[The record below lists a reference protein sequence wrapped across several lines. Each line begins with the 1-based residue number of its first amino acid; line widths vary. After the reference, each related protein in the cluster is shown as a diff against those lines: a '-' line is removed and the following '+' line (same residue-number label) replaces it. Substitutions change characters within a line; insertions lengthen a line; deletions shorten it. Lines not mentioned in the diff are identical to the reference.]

1 MFMFVQRATIYRKC
15 ISVKIILSVAA
26 WSLSTCVPALK
37 LLTANVVLTLDLIQ
51 SRVYLYLYV
60 RSLNFSIKC
69 L

>member
-1 MFMFVQRATIYRKC
+1 MLLIVQGATIYRKHV
-15 ISVKIILSVAA
+15 SVNILSVAA

-51 SRVYLYLYV
+51 SRFYLYLYV